1 MDASQSLDFSFAE
14 GMQAGLVAPSVVPED
29 SVGWSM
35 SDNHPFESWDGNLL
49 DAFEQYLDS
58 TPNLNHEGVDHRS
71 FGVQQTDGVA
81 QLPTT
86 RQSSGDIH
94 SHPELSKTLSS
105 NERKQQNNRAAQKRF
120 RAKQKVRS
128 LPHLLSHCATSN
140 ETCGTPRT
148 QSKRRMQ
155 AKSQTIEAQLAET
168 TAQLNELKVKQKQLE
183 ARNMLLEKVA
193 ALNRQPST
201 GSTSPKVADVR
212 PTWQACMLA
221 SSTMNGFH

>member
-1 MDASQSLDFSFAE
+1 MDASQSLDFGFAE
-14 GMQAGLVAPSVVPED
+14 GMQAGLVAPPVVPQD

-71 FGVQQTDGVA
+71 FGAQQTDGGA

-86 RQSSGDIH
+86 RQSSGDSH

-128 LPHLLSHCATSN
+128 PPHLLSHCATSN
-140 ETCGTPRT
+140 ETCSIPVT
-148 QSKRRMQ
+148 QSKRRM
-155 AKSQTIEAQLAET
+155 
-168 TAQLNELKVKQKQLE
+168 
-183 ARNMLLEKVA
+183 
-193 ALNRQPST
+193 
-201 GSTSPKVADVR
+201 
-212 PTWQACMLA
+212 
-221 SSTMNGFH
+221 